1 VDLEAVAQAQGHQEV
16 EEVREVETEDG
27 VDFEAEKD
35 LFSTVH
41 ELLSRRKSMQICS
54 QIEF

>member
-1 VDLEAVAQAQGHQEV
+1 MDLEAVAQAQGHQEV